1 MSKKS
6 SIARLLSDFIKADSI
21 IDGREIEALNRLS
34 EFYNIYD
41 KDKVEA
47 QKLQFSQI
55 SFLEAYQL
63 KHLLPLKIYSRT
75 LLVSLR
81 SHPKVQLFTSS
92 PNIRYQGMIL
102 TKHYT
107 L

>member
-34 EFYNIYD
+34 EFYNIHD

-47 QKLQFSQI
+47 QK
-55 SFLEAYQL
+55 
-63 KHLLPLKIYSRT
+63 
-75 LLVSLR
+75 
-81 SHPKVQLFTSS
+81 
-92 PNIRYQGMIL
+92 M
-102 TKHYT
+102 
-107 L
+107 